1 VLITGAGPIGLVS
14 VQTALAFGA
23 TSVVVSDV
31 NPAGCSSRETS
42 GATEVVDAR
51 SASVLD
57 LPRPPEVLLE
67 CSGFPPAI
75 GEGIRSSTAP
85 AGRAR
90 RHGRRRGA
98 AARCRSCRS
107 ASSS

>member
-1 VLITGAGPIGLVS
+1 VS

-31 NPAGCSSRETS
+31 NPARLQLALEL

-51 SASVLD
+51 SDSVLD

-67 CSGFPPAI
+67 CSASHRRSVRASGRWPVPAVPCSSAWAAT
-75 GEGIRSSTAP
+75 RSP
-85 AGRAR
+85 C
-90 RHGRRRGA
+90 
-98 AARCRSCRS
+98 RCRSSRS